1 MLGCRSPQLSFF
13 DAQSLPHCV
22 PADSFYGRMAAVSDV
37 LFPDEDLAMMYC
49 PDNGRPSLPPSLMN
63 GVSLLQFYDN
73 VSDEEAVA
81 RTKFDMRWKVA
92 LDLPLDFPGFHPTTL
107 TKYRNRVVENEQER
121 YAFDRFITVA
131 RAAGFIPDR
140 VTLLTDTTSVKGAGA
155 VQDTYTLLRKGMRKL
170 LKAAGFHLPN
180 KRQGFSRQVQALLER
195 YVDRDCKADIDW
207 ADPQQR
213 AAELQ
218 VLFEDAEAVLEL
230 VTCEAQTD
238 EEVRYLGWL
247 LTKILGDD
255 LVVDDQGQA
264 QIGQGTATDRTIS
277 ITDPEMRHGR
287 KSEARLFNGFKASVS
302 TDQHSELILDIA
314 DVTASGSDGAHLLP
328 IIKRVEAQA
337 GVTVERAIGDGAYGS
352 GKNRAAC
359 DNYPG
364 HAVDLVSPLAQ
375 PSDPEVDKSAFD
387 IDLDTLTATCPQGHT
402 VTGQRAGK
410 QDGQQLWLFAFPRA
424 TCEACPLFKRCV
436 RSKKTG
442 RTVRTRAHET
452 FLQAARLR
460 QQTEEFDLLYRLRAA
475 VERKI
480 AELAQHGLR
489 ETRYLGEPKRQLQ
502 RLWTGAAMNLRRLF
516 YLAEAQKVDLVLLL
530 SHLPPSMARWAAA

>member
-1 MLGCRSPQLSFF
+1 MLGHRSPQLSFF
-13 DAQSLPHCV
+13 DARGLPHCV

-37 LFPDEDLAMMYC
+37 LFPDEDLALMYC

-63 GVSLLQFYDN
+63 GILLLQFYDN
-73 VSDEEAVA
+73 VSDDEAVE

-92 LDLPLDFPGFHPTTL
+92 LNLPLDFPGFHPTSL
-107 TKYRNRVVENEQER
+107 TKYRNRLIEHEQER
-121 YAFDRFITVA
+121 YAFDRFIAVG
-131 RAAGFIPDR
+131 REAGFIPDR
-140 VTLLTDTTSVKGAGA
+140 VTLLTDTTNVKGAGA
-155 VQDTYTLLRKGMRKL
+155 VQDTYTLLRKGIRKL

-180 KRQGFSRQVQALLER
+180 KRRGLSLQTRVLLER
-195 YVDRDCKADIDW
+195 YVDQDRKANIDW

-218 VLFEDAEAVLEL
+218 VLFADAEAALDLAAE
-230 VTCEAQTD
+230 QID
-238 EEVRYLGWL
+238 DDEVRYWGWL

-255 LVVDDQGQA
+255 LVIDDQGQA
-264 QIGQGTATDRTIS
+264 QIGQGTATDRVIS

-287 KSEARLFNGFKASVS
+287 KSSARLFNGFKASVS
-302 TDQHSELILDIA
+302 TELRSELIMDIA

-328 IIKRVEAQA
+328 IIERVEAQT
-337 GVTVERAIGDGAYGS
+337 GVTVEQAIGDGAYGS

-387 IDLDTLTATCPQGHT
+387 INLEAQTATCPQGHT
-402 VTGQRAGK
+402 VTGQPAGK
-410 QDGQQLWLFAFPRA
+410 HDGQQMWLFTFPRA
-424 TCEACPLFKRCV
+424 TCEACPLFERCV

-442 RTVRTRAHET
+442 RTVRTRAYEAY
-452 FLQAARLR
+452 LQAARLR
-460 QQTEEFDLLYRLRAA
+460 QQTKEFNLLCRLRAA

-480 AELAQHGLR
+480 AELAQCGLR
-489 ETRYLGEPKRQLQ
+489 ETRYVGEPKRQLQ

-516 YLAEAQKVDLVLLL
+516 YLAEAQQVDLGLLL
-530 SHLPPSMARWAAA
+530 SRLPPHKARWAAM

>member
-238 EEVRYLGWL
+238 DEVRYLGWL

-328 IIKRVEAQA
+328 IIKRVEAQT
-337 GVTVERAIGDGAYGS
+337 GVTVERVIGDGAYGS

-402 VTGQRAGK
+402 VTGQRGGK
-410 QDGQQLWLFAFPRA
+410 QNGQQLWLFAFPRA

-442 RTVRTRAHET
+442 RTVRTRAYET

>member
-1 MLGCRSPQLSFF
+1 MLGRRSPQLSFF

-37 LFPDEDLAMMYC
+37 LFPDEDLAIMYC

-92 LDLPLDFPGFHPTTL
+92 LNLPLDFPGFHPTTL

-195 YVDRDCKADIDW
+195 YVDRDCKANIDW

-328 IIKRVEAQA
+328 IIKRVEAQT
-337 GVTVERAIGDGAYGS
+337 GVTVERVIGDGAYGS

-375 PSDPEVDKSAFD
+375 PSDSEVDKSAFD

-410 QDGQQLWLFAFPRA
+410 QDEQQQWLFSFPRA

-442 RTVRTRAHET
+442 RTVRTRAYET

-530 SHLPPSMARWAAA
+530 SHLPPCKARWAAA

>member
-1 MLGCRSPQLSFF
+1 MLGRRSPQLSFF

-22 PADSFYGRMAAVSDV
+22 PADSFYGRMAAISDV
-37 LFPDEDLAMMYC
+37 LFPDEDLSMMYS

-63 GVSLLQFYDN
+63 GALLLQFYDN
-73 VSDEEAVA
+73 VSDEETVA
-81 RTKFDMRWKVA
+81 RTKFDLRWKVA
-92 LDLPLDFPGFHPTTL
+92 LKLPLDFPGFHPTSL
-107 TKYRNRVVENEQER
+107 TKYRNRLIENEQER

-131 RAAGFIPDR
+131 REAGFIPDR
-140 VTLLTDTTSVKGAGA
+140 VTLLTDTTNVKGAGA

-170 LKAAGFHLPN
+170 LNAAGFHLPN
-180 KRQGFSRQVQALLER
+180 KRQGLSPQTRTLLER
-195 YVDRDCKADIDW
+195 YVNQDRKADIDW

-218 VLFEDAEAVLEL
+218 VLFEDAEAVLALAAE
-230 VTCEAQTD
+230 QID
-238 EEVRYLGWL
+238 DDEVRYLGWL

-264 QIGQGTATDRTIS
+264 QIGKGTATDRIIS

-287 KSEARLFNGFKASVS
+287 KSSAHLFNGFKVSVS
-302 TDQHSELILDIA
+302 TDQHSEMILDIA

-328 IIKRVEAQA
+328 MIERVEAQA
-337 GVTVERAIGDGAYGS
+337 DVTVERAIGDGAYGS

-375 PSDPEVDKSAFD
+375 PSDPEVDKSAFQ
-387 IDLDTLTATCPQGHT
+387 IDLEAQTATCPQGHK
-402 VTGQRAGK
+402 VTGQPAGK
-410 QDGQQLWLFAFPRA
+410 HDGQQMWLFTFPRA
-424 TCEACPLFKRCV
+424 TCEACPLFERCV

-442 RTVRTRAHET
+442 RTVRTRGYESY
-452 FLQAARLR
+452 LQAARIR
-460 QQTEEFDLLYRLRAA
+460 QQTEEFDRLYRLRPA

-480 AELAQHGLR
+480 AELARRGVR
-489 ETRYLGEPKRQLQ
+489 ETRYVGESKRQLQ
-502 RLWTGAAMNLRRLF
+502 RLWLGAAVNLKRLF
-516 YLAEAQKVDLVLLL
+516 RLVEVQKADLVMLLGRL
-530 SHLPPSMARWAAA
+530 QPPETRCAAV